1 MKPIKIYN
9 DSNRLTIDWT
19 LNTLC
24 TYHCSYCPPTLH
36 RGTNIFKDKDSD
48 KEILINFLNKL
59 KAQAGDRGVHIFING
74 GEPTISP
81 VFETLIDFINDA
93 GWYAYVNTNG
103 SRSIDWWEQ
112 YAHKIFKVTVSY
124 HPESVLDEEIF
135 DKVAYI
141 GTQTNVGVFT
151 LMYPPLW
158 DKSLNAYYKF
168 SEMPNVTLGA
178 SRVFKRDSLQAD
190 SSYDYNQEQ
199 LDWLE
204 QHSNVTFKNGS
215 KNFAEGK
222 QYGSTFVVYDNDTT
236 AQVDEV
242 DFVNNRKNNFI
253 GWQCRMGADH
263 LFINT
268 DWLIREATC
277 SNARSLGTVENFVGL
292 NTTSTTCKDQWC
304 MCTADVLIT
313 KQAYE

>member
-1 MKPIKIYN
+1 MKPIKIFN

-24 TYHCSYCPPTLH
+24 TYHCSYCPPMLH
-36 RGTNIFKDKDSD
+36 RGTNVFKDKEKD
-48 KEILINFLNKL
+48 KEIVVSFLNKL

-81 VFETLIDFINDA
+81 VFETIIDFINDA

-103 SRSIDWWEQ
+103 SRSLDWWEQ

-158 DKSLNAYYKF
+158 DKSLNAYHRF
-168 SEMPNVTLGA
+168 AAMDNVTLGA

-190 SSYDYNQEQ
+190 SSYEYNQEQ
-199 LDWLE
+199 LAWLE
-204 QHSNVTFKNGS
+204 QYSNVTFKGGVKS
-215 KNFAEGK
+215 FVDGK
-222 QYGSTFVVYDNDTT
+222 QYGNTFAVYEDNSITP
-236 AQVDEV
+236 VDEV

-253 GWQCRMGADH
+253 GWSCRMGADH

-268 DWLIREATC
+268 DWLIREAAC
-277 SNARSLGTVENFVGL
+277 NNARFLGTVEDFAGL
-292 NTTSTTCKDQWC
+292 NTTSTICRDQWC

-313 KQAYE
+313 KEAI

>member
-24 TYHCSYCPPTLH
+24 TYHCSYCPPMLH
-36 RGTNIFKDKDSD
+36 RGTNIFKDKDKD
-48 KEILINFLNKL
+48 KEIVLNFLNKL

-103 SRSIDWWEQ
+103 SRSLDWWEQ

-124 HPESVLDEEIF
+124 HPETVIDEEIF

-158 DKSLNAYYKF
+158 DKSLNAYHKF
-168 SEMPNVTLGA
+168 AAMDNVTLGA

-190 SSYDYNQEQ
+190 SSYEYDTEQ
-199 LDWLE
+199 LAWLE
-204 QHSNVTFKNGS
+204 KHSNVVFKGGVKS
-215 KNFAEGK
+215 FAQDK
-222 QYGSTFVVYDNDTT
+222 QYGNTFAIYEDDSTNP
-236 AQVDEV
+236 VDEV

-253 GWQCRMGADH
+253 GWNCRMGADH
-263 LFINT
+263 LFINSN
-268 DWLIREATC
+268 WLIRQAAC
-277 SNARSLGTVENFVGL
+277 SHAGFMGTIEDFTGL
-292 NTTSTTCKDQWC
+292 NTTSTVCKDQWC

-313 KQAYE
+313 KEAP